1 MILKCGVTLL
11 HVDQELLVLLEDPE
25 ALVAL
30 YDHQG
35 GTGKLHWLLLGGEVG
50 ERLLRLLLNAGQA
63 EGKAGSQAV
72 SP

>member
-1 MILKCGVTLL
+1 MTLL

-35 GTGKLHWLLLGGEVG
+35 GTGQLHWLLLDGEVG